1 MKSGEMNPTLRDI
14 RQSAQRRAPLF
25 EALERH
31 VAREPLSFHVPGH
44 RGGEQFDA
52 TGKRYFGSLLPI
64 DLTELNGLDDL
75 HQPQGAIAE
84 AQQLAAEV
92 FGAEETF
99 FLVGGST
106 AGNLAMVLAACQ
118 PGDKL
123 LVGRDAHRSVFHA
136 CMLAG
141 VKVVLLPARVHPEF
155 AIPCGV
161 DPATVRQAL
170 SRHPDARAVLLTNPN
185 YYGMGKHLAAIAGE
199 VHAYGIPLLVDEA
212 HGAHFAFHPSLPP
225 TALSAGA
232 DGVVQSAHKTLPALT
247 MGAFLHLQGS
257 RLSRWKV
264 RQALAMLQSS
274 SPSYPV
280 LASLDLARRWMFC
293 EGRGRLERLFHAA
306 GRFQEWLRRRGWKV
320 PEGADAFYDWT
331 DPLRLLLHHPEV
343 SGYQVAKR
351 LEAAAVYPELA
362 DPLQV
367 VCVVTAANREEDLDR
382 LKVLL
387 SYFVRHSAEQGK
399 TEPAATVLA
408 AQLAARWQAVYEESQ
423 LDAMEL
429 DQSWMHREREEVP
442 WSEAGGRRSASM
454 VVPYPPGIPL
464 LLPGEVIRDC
474 HLALLDIYHKL
485 GAHVQGL
492 LSGELSV
499 LCE

>member
-1 MKSGEMNPTLRDI
+1 MKTDGVKNLDDRADRRPK
-14 RQSAQRRAPLF
+14 QGRAPLF
-25 EALERH
+25 EALQRH
-31 VAREPLSFHVPGH
+31 IARDPLSFHVPGH
-44 RGGEQFDA
+44 RGGERFDEEGSKFFA
-52 TGKRYFGSLLPI
+52 SLLPI
-64 DLTELNGLDDL
+64 DLTELSGLDDL

-106 AGNLAMVLAACQ
+106 AGNLAMVLAACR

-123 LVGRDAHRSVFHA
+123 LVSRDAHRSVFHA

-141 VKVVLLPARVHPEF
+141 AKVVPLMPKVHPAF
-155 AIPCGV
+155 AVPCGV
-161 DPATVRQAL
+161 DLATVRQGLA
-170 SRHPDARAVLLTNPN
+170 RHPDARAVLLTNPN
-185 YYGMGKHLAAIAGE
+185 YYGMGRNLAAIAE
-199 VHAYGIPLLVDEA
+199 AVHAHGIPLLVDEA

-247 MGAFLHLQGS
+247 MGAFLHLQGA

-264 RQALAMLQSS
+264 RQALAMVQTS

-280 LASLDLARRWMFC
+280 LASLDLARRWMVSQGS
-293 EGRGRLERLFHAA
+293 ERLGRLLDAASRLQER
-306 GRFQEWLRRRGWKV
+306 LRRRGWRF
-320 PEGADAFYDWT
+320 PEANSPFYDWT
-331 DPLRLLLHHPEV
+331 DPLRLLLHHPDR
-343 SGYQVAKR
+343 SGYQVAER
-351 LEAAAVYPELA
+351 LEAEAVFPELA

-367 VCVVTAANREEDLDR
+367 VCVVTAANREEDLER
-382 LKVLL
+382 L
-387 SYFVRHSAEQGK
+387 AD
-399 TEPAATVLA
+399 VLA
-408 AQLAARWQAVYEESQ
+408 SIDRRPAHGKAGTAAAELAARWQEVYGEN
-423 LDAMEL
+423 EL
-429 DQSWMHREREEVP
+429 DLSGWMHREREQVR
-442 WSEAGGRRSASM
+442 WTAAGGRRSAGM

-464 LLPGEVIRDC
+464 LLPGEEIRDC
-474 HLALLDIYHKL
+474 HLALLDIYQKL

-499 LCE
+499 IRE